1 MSLVEVV
8 FSDLF
13 VTDDPA
19 SCWYKVTPDSLEAH
33 GLPQSCHEELARLRA
48 LLIDRSGRDKGDSPD
63 FKVDWQETRLRVERM
78 DTSEGAIYVCRRYG
92 ITPRHLADLGFP
104 PMIAQR
110 LLATDDKNDKNDKT
124 GFREGLVAFLGRTGS
139 GKSTAAAAYII
150 ERLEQSG
157 GVCWTAENP
166 IELALQGRHGKGVC
180 YQLEVADDYGFGEA
194 IRHILRAS
202 PNLILIG
209 EIRDKTAAQE
219 AIHAALTGHL
229 VVTTLHANDL
239 LTGLARLA
247 RLAGD
252 PVLLADA
259 LRAAMHLRLSNNING
274 NGLPGQIGTQHGVGT
289 LQGIPGRNAPPQRI
303 LTVEPLL
310 ITGENV
316 DGLRSTL
323 RGGEFHLL
331 KSEVDRQRRLFMG
344 GGLP

>member
-92 ITPRHLADLGFP
+92 VTPRHLADLGFP

-110 LLATDDKNDKNDKT
+110 LLASDDKT

-180 YQLEVADDYGFGEA
+180 YQLEVADDHGFGEA

-274 NGLPGQIGTQHGVGT
+274 NGLPGLIGTQHGVGT

>member
-1 MSLVEVV
+1 M
-8 FSDLF
+8 
-13 VTDDPA
+13 
-19 SCWYKVTPDSLEAH
+19 
-33 GLPQSCHEELARLRA
+33 PQSCHEELARLRA
-48 LLIDRSGRDKGDSPD
+48 LLIDRSGRDKGDSQD

-92 ITPRHLADLGFP
+92 VTPRRLADLGFP

-110 LLATDDKNDKNDKT
+110 LLATDDKT

-259 LRAAMHLRLSNNING
+259 LRRVLAAGIELDGASD
-274 NGLPGQIGTQHGVGT
+274 HGVSEALYLRDPDENG
-289 LQGIPGRNAPPQRI
+289 
-303 LTVEPLL
+303 VELYWDRPREKWPR
-310 ITGENV
+310 TA
-316 DGLRSTL
+316 DGGVEMYTRRLDL
-323 RGGEFHLL
+323 EGLL
-331 KSEVDRQRRLFMG
+331 KE
-344 GGLP
+344 